1 MNHTDPVWFSFWK
14 RMSQI
19 ECADCYYIQDVL
31 RKGVVN
37 VSKEENRRKIER
49 LYELYEQ
56 PMYRIAYAILHHVQQ
71 AEDAVSDAFV
81 KIIRNLSQID
91 AADSAETKRFIVQI
105 IRNTAI
111 NQYRKNAADAQR
123 FTELDDTAAQIPD
136 ENNEVQQRMIHMEQK
151 EAVQE
156 ILDGLSTS
164 EREILWLRCEEE
176 LSFKEIAS
184 RLSLSEAAVRKRF
197 ERAKKAAQ
205 KQKGESYYGKE
216 LFTV

>member
-1 MNHTDPVWFSFWK
+1 M
-14 RMSQI
+14 
-19 ECADCYYIQDVL
+19 
-31 RKGVVN
+31 
-37 VSKEENRRKIER
+37 SKEENRRKIER

>member
-1 MNHTDPVWFSFWK
+1 MLLL
-14 RMSQI
+14 
-19 ECADCYYIQDVL
+19 DCYYIQDVL

-37 VSKEENRRKIER
+37 MSKEENRRKIEH

-71 AEDAVSDAFV
+71 AEDATHDAFV
-81 KIIRNLSQID
+81 KIIGSLSQID
-91 AADSAETKRFIVQI
+91 EVSSPETKHFIVQI

-111 NQYRKNAADAQR
+111 NQYRRNAADAQH

-136 ENNEVQQRMIHMEQK
+136 ENNEVQQRLRHMEQA
-151 EAVQE
+151 EEVQE

-164 EREILWLRCEEE
+164 EREILQLRCEEE
-176 LSFKEIAS
+176 LSFKEIAN
-184 RLSLSEAAVRKRF
+184 RLSLSEDAVRKRF
-197 ERAKKAAQ
+197 ERAKKAAR